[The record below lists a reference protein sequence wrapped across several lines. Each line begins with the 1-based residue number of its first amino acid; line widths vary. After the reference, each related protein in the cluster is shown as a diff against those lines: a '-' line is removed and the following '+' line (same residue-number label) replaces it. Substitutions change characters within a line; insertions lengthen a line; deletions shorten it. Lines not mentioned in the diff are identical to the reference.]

1 MFYSAS
7 VFDVP
12 ILPFAM
18 LVPRLPIF
26 WALLQKNGPK
36 FDVTPELLGGFR
48 GTILCRIFFDL
59 GKRMCQRAYFAIF
72 SCKTAQKFR
81 RPHCGRLN
89 FPLVSLPLLRKP
101 PPSRARVRSL
111 RFARLAPARLFP
123 PKPLALAS
131 FARPRDS
138 SHGYIR
144 SNPQFIVLSPSS
156 GFVARCRG

>member
-1 MFYSAS
+1 M
-7 VFDVP
+7 P
-12 ILPFAM
+12 
-18 LVPRLPIF
+18 
-26 WALLQKNGPK
+26 N
-36 FDVTPELLGGFR
+36 
-48 GTILCRIFFDL
+48 FFDL

-81 RPHCGRLN
+81 RPRYGRLTL
-89 FPLVSLPLLRKP
+89 PLVSLPLLRK

-111 RFARLAPARLFP
+111 RFARSAPVRLFP
-123 PKPLALAS
+123 PEPLALAS